1 MVCPKCGNKLIANL
15 SHCGGCGADLTI
27 YKKIMRLSNYYYN
40 QGLERAN
47 VRDLSGAIIMLKK
60 SLEMN
65 KRNTDARNLLGLV
78 YYEMGEIVAALGEW
92 VISKHFQPEDNRADD
107 YMERIQS
114 NPNKLGA
121 MNQAIKKYNLALESA
136 RQDGRDLAILQLK
149 KVMSLHPKF
158 VRAGQLLA
166 LLYMENNEKERAKK
180 LLQRL
185 AAIDV
190 TNTTTLRYMRQLV
203 APAPAEEESEDA
215 GGAEISVSGLN
226 PHAKT
231 GYGEEKPNIIAWVAL
246 FVGALIGVLAT
257 FWLIVP
263 TAKNNI
269 RAEFEKEQL
278 DYSSE
283 LRIKEAAINALEKEA
298 QLWQGKYEEAAR
310 EISSI
315 EIPEYD
321 TKMYDGFFEALEAYG
336 KLQRIEEPTLE
347 QQIAVATAL
356 STVDIDRM
364 ENTTAKELCDDL
376 QEDLYELVAEPAY
389 TAGRERYTDENYE
402 GAKEL
407 LLAAYNFGYD
417 TDYCCYYLAKA
428 YQSLGEYEQ
437 AAVYYHTLAD
447 KFPDSSLVQYVSTRL
462 EEMGME

>member
-1 MVCPKCGNKLIANL
+1 MICPKCGNKVIANL
-15 SHCGGCGADLTI
+15 SHCGSCGADLTV

-47 VRDLSGAIIMLKK
+47 VRDLSGAIVMLKK

-78 YYEMGEIVAALGEW
+78 YYEMGEVVAALGEW

-136 RQDGRDLAILQLK
+136 RQDGKDLAILQLK

-158 VRAGQLLA
+158 IRAGQLLA

-185 AAIDV
+185 TTIDV
-190 TNTTTLRYMRQLV
+190 TNTTTLRYLQQIT
-203 APAPAEEESEDA
+203 APVSVDQGEEEGD
-215 GGAEISVSGLN
+215 GFDISVSGMN
-226 PHAKT
+226 PHPT
-231 GYGEEKPNIIAWVAL
+231 PVYGEDKPNIIAWVAL

-263 TAKNNI
+263 TAKDNI
-269 RAEFEKEQL
+269 RSEFEKEQL

-283 LRIKEAAINALEKEA
+283 LRIKEAAINALEKESE
-298 QLWQGKYEEAAR
+298 LWKGKYEEVER
-310 EISSI
+310 ELSAI

-321 TKMYDGFFEALEAYG
+321 THMYDSFFVALEEYH
-336 KLQRIEEPTLE
+336 KLQQIEEPTLE
-347 QQIAVATAL
+347 QQLAVAAVL
-356 STVDIDRM
+356 SMVDIDRM
-364 ENTTAKELCDDL
+364 ENATAKDLCDDL

-389 TAGRERYTDENYE
+389 TSGRERYSDEEYE
-402 GAKEL
+402 SAKEL
-407 LLAAYNFGYD
+407 LQAAYNYGYD
-417 TDYCCYYLAKA
+417 TDYCCYYLAKS
-428 YQSLGEYEQ
+428 YQLLGEYEQ

-447 KFPDSSLVQYVSTRL
+447 KFPDSSLVQYVITRL